1 MVYFLTSSPFQ
12 PDSPALNPAN
22 GFVDHLMACLPR
34 PCRGLFI
41 CSDPDLPSL
50 TDRFGGDM
58 RAALET
64 AGLAQQDW
72 TVLDRRNQAD
82 AARLVAASGLI
93 VLAGGHVPTQNR
105 FFQEIRLRK
114 LLAGFDGVL
123 IGISAGSMNSADT
136 VYAQPEREGEA
147 ISPAY
152 RRFLPGLGLTNAMLL
167 PHYQQVK
174 NNVVDGL
181 RAFEDIAYPDSMGR
195 VFYAI
200 PDGSYLLGRGG
211 TEALYG
217 EAYRIADGQIRRVC
231 EYGGIYPL
239 TLEKECP

>member
-22 GFVDHLMACLPR
+22 GFVDRLKACLPR

-82 AARLVAASGLI
+82 AARLAA
-93 VLAGGHVPTQNR
+93 
-105 FFQEIRLRK
+105 
-114 LLAGFDGVL
+114 DGVL

-174 NNVVDGL
+174 NDVVDGL

-231 EYGGIYPL
+231 EYGEIYPL